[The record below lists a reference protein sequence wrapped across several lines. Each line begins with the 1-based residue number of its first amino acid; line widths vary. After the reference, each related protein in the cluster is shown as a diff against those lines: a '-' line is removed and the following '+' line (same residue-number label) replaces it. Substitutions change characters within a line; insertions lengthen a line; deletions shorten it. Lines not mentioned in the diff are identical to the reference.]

1 MVPSDT
7 MRIDRL
13 LCYLRFVKTRSQA
26 QRWIDEG
33 HIRCNGMR
41 VTRHSHPIGDGDI
54 IVLPTKPTVKAIEIL
69 AIPARRDAPAQA
81 QSCYRVLD
89 PRL

>member
-1 MVPSDT
+1 

-26 QRWIDEG
+26 HQLVDAA

-41 VTRHSHPIGDGDI
+41 VERDSYAVAAGDVL
-54 IVLPTKPTVKAIEIL
+54 VLPLGANIRVVEIL
-69 AIPARRDAPAQA
+69 ELPERRGPPAMA
-81 QSCYRVLD
+81 QSCYRLLD
-89 PRL
+89 PQTERP

>member
-1 MVPSDT
+1 

-13 LCYLRFVKTRSQA
+13 LCYLRFVKSRSQA
-26 QRWIDEG
+26 HKLVDDA

-41 VTRHSHPIGDGDI
+41 VGRDSYAVSIGD
-54 IVLPTKPTVKAIEIL
+54 VLVIPLGTAVRVVEIL
-69 AIPARRDAPAQA
+69 ELPERRGPPALA

-89 PRL
+89 PRAERQ